1 MRCFRREKFVMR
13 MILRARKLTCVVA
26 ILLLASLPV
35 QAGSEVGDAAP
46 PVNAGGWI
54 NMDANTTWDSL
65 AGKLILIEKW
75 ATW

>member
-1 MRCFRREKFVMR
+1 MMR
-13 MILRARKLTCVVA
+13 MILMARKLILGTG

-35 QAGSEVGDAAP
+35 QAGSDVGDVAP

-54 NMDANTTWDSL
+54 NMDANTSWDSL
-65 AGKLILIEKW
+65 QGKLILIEKW

>member
-1 MRCFRREKFVMR
+1 
-13 MILRARKLTCVVA
+13 VA